1 MEHNEQRRSSLKK
14 IGMGFAALL
23 GVGTVK
29 AAAPKTEKKV
39 LGEIVSDQDIP
50 SVFWSSKAWKHSLY
64 SRKRCSFRWRHQITY
79 RPCFERA
86 SKGIRE

>member
-29 AAAPKTEKKV
+29 AAIPKTEKKV
-39 LGEIVSDQDIP
+39 VGIP
-50 SVFWSSKAWKHSLY
+50 WCK
-64 SRKRCSFRWRHQITY
+64 KRRRVWN
-79 RPCFERA
+79 P
-86 SKGIRE
+86 